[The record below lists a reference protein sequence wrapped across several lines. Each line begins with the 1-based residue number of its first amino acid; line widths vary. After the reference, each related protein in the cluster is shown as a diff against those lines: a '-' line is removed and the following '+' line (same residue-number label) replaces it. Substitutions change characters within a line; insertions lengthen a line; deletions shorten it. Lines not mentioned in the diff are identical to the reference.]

1 MLPFILTGLAGIAI
15 GIVAMRL
22 MQGAS
27 ANTPA
32 NTIITAAHDGTAA
45 DTPVISATP
54 DGDAPDDADAATP
67 DAAPPPAPQSYLS
80 SRYQMLRGLPR
91 NQMLLGGAALL
102 TLVAVGALALR
113 GDDTGSAAST
123 AASSNAVSPGSVGM
137 QAPAG
142 TLDDVDTMV
151 ARLEARLAANPNDG
165 EGFRTLG
172 WSYQNTGHPD
182 KAVTAYARAAAL
194 LPGRADVLSAYG
206 EAMVSVA
213 NDVVSAGAKR
223 QFEAALAI
231 DRNEP
236 RARYFIAL
244 HKSQNGQERAA
255 LDEWIAI
262 ASASPANLPW
272 QADLRTR
279 VERLAARLG
288 VNVAGRLPAAVAPV
302 VGAMPSGA
310 PNGATVQG
318 GGVGPTAGQMAAASA
333 LPASDQQ
340 AMING
345 MVGGLAARLAA
356 NPDDVEGW
364 VRLIRSR
371 MVLNDRAAAAR
382 DVATARRTFATQAE
396 KLAAINRAAVEY
408 GL

>member
-15 GIVAMRL
+15 GIVVMRL
-22 MQGAS
+22 MQGPPAS
-27 ANTPA
+27 SNSAAVPNEAVADAP
-32 NTIITAAHDGTAA
+32 IINA
-45 DTPVISATP
+45 
-54 DGDAPDDADAATP
+54 APDDAAPEAATP
-67 DAAPPPAPQSYLS
+67 ASSQSTLS
-80 SRYQMLRGLPR
+80 SRLQALRGLPR

-102 TLVAVGALALR
+102 TLFAVGALALR
-113 GDDTGSAAST
+113 GDDTAGTDSS

-151 ARLEARLAANPNDG
+151 ARLEARLAANPTDG
-165 EGFRTLG
+165 EGYRTLG

-213 NDVVSAGAKR
+213 NDIVSADAKR

-236 RARYFIAL
+236 RARFFIAL

-262 ASASPANLPW
+262 ANASPANLPW

-288 VNVAGRLPAAVAPV
+288 VNVAGRLPAAVTPV
-302 VGAMPSGA
+302 AGAMPSA
-310 PNGATVQG
+310 PNGTTVQG
-318 GGVGPTAGQMAAASA
+318 GGAGPTAGQMAAASA
-333 LPASDQQ
+333 LPAADQQ

-382 DVATARRTFATQAE
+382 DVATARRTFATQAD

>member
-15 GIVAMRL
+15 GIVVMRL
-22 MQGAS
+22 MQGSPAS
-27 ANTPA
+27 ADSAAVQDITVVNAPA
-32 NTIITAAHDGTAA
+32 IAASPDVDVLDAA
-45 DTPVISATP
+45 DDS
-54 DGDAPDDADAATP
+54 
-67 DAAPPPAPQSYLS
+67 PPAAQSYLS
-80 SRYQMLRGLPR
+80 SRYQMLRALPR

-102 TLVAVGALALR
+102 TLFAVGALALR
-113 GDDTGSAAST
+113 GDDTGSAASS

-213 NDVVSAGAKR
+213 NDSVSPDAKR

-236 RARYFIAL
+236 RARFFIAL

-262 ASASPANLPW
+262 AGASPANLPW

-288 VNVAGRLPAAVAPV
+288 VNVAGRLPAVVAPV
-302 VGAMPSGA
+302 AGAMPSA
-310 PNGATVQG
+310 ANGATVQG
-318 GGVGPTAGQMAAASA
+318 GGAGPTAGQMTAASV

-382 DVATARRTFATQAE
+382 DVASARRTFASQAD
-396 KLAAINRAAVEY
+396 KLSAINRAAIEY

>member
-15 GIVAMRL
+15 GIVVMRL
-22 MQGAS
+22 MQGPPAS
-27 ANTPA
+27 PN
-32 NTIITAAHDGTAA
+32 
-45 DTPVISATP
+45 SATVPNEAVAEIAIINAAP
-54 DGDAPDDADAATP
+54 DGDAPDA
-67 DAAPPPAPQSYLS
+67 APQSYLS

-102 TLVAVGALALR
+102 TLFAVGALALR
-113 GDDTGSAAST
+113 GDDTASST
-123 AASSNAVSPGSVGM
+123 ASSNAVSPGSVGI

-151 ARLEARLAANPNDG
+151 ARLEARLAANPTDG

-213 NDVVSAGAKR
+213 NDIVSADAKR

-236 RARYFIAL
+236 RARFFIAL

-262 ASASPANLPW
+262 ANASPANLPW

-288 VNVAGRLPAAVAPV
+288 VNVAGRLPAAAAPV
-302 VGAMPSGA
+302 ASAMPSV
-310 PNGATVQG
+310 PNGAMVQG
-318 GGVGPTAGQMAAASA
+318 GGAGPTAGQMAAASA

-345 MVGGLAARLAA
+345 MVGGLATRLAA

-382 DVATARRTFATQAE
+382 DVATARRTFATQAD

>member
-15 GIVAMRL
+15 GIVVMRL
-22 MQGAS
+22 MQGSPAS
-27 ANTPA
+27 ADSAAVQDITVVNAPA
-32 NTIITAAHDGTAA
+32 IAASPDVDVLDAA
-45 DTPVISATP
+45 DDS
-54 DGDAPDDADAATP
+54 
-67 DAAPPPAPQSYLS
+67 PPAAQSYLS
-80 SRYQMLRGLPR
+80 SRYQMLRALPR

-102 TLVAVGALALR
+102 TLFAVGALALR
-113 GDDTGSAAST
+113 GDDTGSAASS

-213 NDVVSAGAKR
+213 NDIVSSDAKR

-231 DRNEP
+231 DRGEP
-236 RARYFIAL
+236 RARFFIAL

-262 ASASPANLPW
+262 AGASPANLPW

-288 VNVAGRLPAAVAPV
+288 VNVAGRLPAVVAPV
-302 VGAMPSGA
+302 AGAMPGA
-310 PNGATVQG
+310 ADGATVQG
-318 GGVGPTAGQMAAASA
+318 GAAGPTAGQMAAASA

-371 MVLNDRAAAAR
+371 MALNDRAAAAR
-382 DVATARRTFATQAE
+382 DVASARRTFASQAD
-396 KLAAINRAAVEY
+396 KLSAINRAAIEY

>member
-32 NTIITAAHDGTAA
+32 NTIITATHDGTSA
-45 DTPVISATP
+45 DMPVINAAP
-54 DGDAPDDADAATP
+54 DGDAP

-102 TLVAVGALALR
+102 TLFAVGALALR
-113 GDDTGSAAST
+113 GDDIGSAAST

-213 NDVVSAGAKR
+213 NDSVSPNAKR

-236 RARYFIAL
+236 RARFFIAL

-262 ASASPANLPW
+262 ANASPANLPW

-288 VNVAGRLPAAVAPV
+288 VNVAGRLPAVVAPV
-302 VGAMPSGA
+302 AGAMPGA
-310 PNGATVQG
+310 PNSATVQG
-318 GGVGPTAGQMAAASA
+318 SGAGPTAGQMTAASA

-356 NPDDVEGW
+356 SPDDVEGW

-396 KLAAINRAAVEY
+396 KLSAINRAAVEY

>member
-32 NTIITAAHDGTAA
+32 NTIIAAAHDGTAA

-54 DGDAPDDADAATP
+54 DDTAT
-67 DAAPPPAPQSYLS
+67 DAAPPPAPQSTLS
-80 SRYQMLRGLPR
+80 SRLQMLRGLPR

-102 TLVAVGALALR
+102 TLFAVGTLALR
-113 GDDTGSAAST
+113 GEDTGSAASS

-137 QAPAG
+137 QTPAG

-194 LPGRADVLSAYG
+194 LPGRADILSAYG

-213 NDVVSAGAKR
+213 NDIVSSDAKR

-231 DRNEP
+231 DRAEP
-236 RARYFIAL
+236 RARFFIAL

-262 ASASPANLPW
+262 ANASPANLPW

-288 VNVAGRLPAAVAPV
+288 VNVAGSLPAAVAPV
-302 VGAMPSGA
+302 AGAMPGA
-310 PNGATVQG
+310 PSGATVQG
-318 GGVGPTAGQMAAASA
+318 GGAGPTAGQMAAASA

-371 MVLNDRAAAAR
+371 MVLNDRAAATR
-382 DVATARRTFATQAE
+382 DVATARRTFATQAD
-396 KLAAINRAAVEY
+396 KLSAINRAAVEY